1 MSRRRIN
8 RGTARR
14 EELRQYAEEIKVERS
29 KRTSE
34 QQLSVLDMRLGTDQG
49 ASKERMRL
57 LTLIESDKQ
66 KKEKVREK
74 KPQSD
79 DSRKKKMRAKDLR
92 SSQRSRKPSQKNQ
105 KR

>member
-1 MSRRRIN
+1 MSRRKIN
-8 RGTARR
+8 RGRARR
-14 EELRQYAEEIKVERS
+14 EELRQHAEELKAERS

-34 QQLSVLDMRLGTDQG
+34 QQLSVLDMRLGKDQG
-49 ASKERMRL
+49 AAKERERL
-57 LTLIESDKQ
+57 LALIESGKQ

-79 DSRKKKMRAKDLR
+79 DSGKKKMRAKDLR
-92 SSQRSRKPSQKNQ
+92 SSQRSRKSSQKNQ